1 MWRVS
6 VKIITQNDGT
16 KYEQFAFKDIK
27 LAMYM
32 VEQYASRKCLVQIE
46 WVDTE

>member
-1 MWRVS
+1 MYRIS
-6 VKIITQNDGT
+6 VEIITQNDEN

-32 VEQYASRKCLVQIE
+32 VEQYAARKCLVQIE
-46 WVDTE
+46 WIDAE

>member
-6 VKIITQNDGT
+6 VEIIMQNDKN
-16 KYEQFAFKDIK
+16 KYEQFAFDDIK

-32 VEQYASRKCLVQIE
+32 VEQYAERKCLVQIE
-46 WVDTE
+46 WIATE